1 MEEKHKNQE
10 KHYDFYQWVRKRIH
24 AWVQTE
30 EGKNNQWADYI
41 LAVPDL
47 FHLLVKLTLDPEV
60 PSTYKARLGLGLAYF
75 ISPID
80 LIPEG
85 IVGPIGYV
93 DDIAVA
99 AYILHSLINET
110 DPKLIKK
117 HWAGEQDVLKLI
129 QQIIESAED
138 MIGSRVIDKIKS
150 MLGK

>member
-1 MEEKHKNQE
+1 MEEKYE

-60 PSTYKARLGLGLAYF
+60 PSAFKARLGLGLAYF
-75 ISPID
+75 VSPID

-85 IVGPIGYV
+85 LLGPIGYV

-110 DPKLIKK
+110 DPELVKK

-129 QQIIESAED
+129 QQIIESAEN
-138 MIGSRVIDKIKS
+138 MIGSRVIEKIKA